1 MQLYLKNSNSN
12 EFIDFSGLKL
22 KNINKNVF
30 YKIQKS
36 FENLEFDSSMFEEGE
51 WFDEISCEN
60 FSFKI
65 GSVNFTTKPA
75 IKELEF

>member
-1 MQLYLKNSNSN
+1 
-12 EFIDFSGLKL
+12 
-22 KNINKNVF
+22 
-30 YKIQKS
+30 
-36 FENLEFDSSMFEEGE
+36 MFEEGE

-75 IKELEF
+75 IKELEFKDFSKNFKLVNQYSDKLKINKDQINTISAVLSFSVDQLY